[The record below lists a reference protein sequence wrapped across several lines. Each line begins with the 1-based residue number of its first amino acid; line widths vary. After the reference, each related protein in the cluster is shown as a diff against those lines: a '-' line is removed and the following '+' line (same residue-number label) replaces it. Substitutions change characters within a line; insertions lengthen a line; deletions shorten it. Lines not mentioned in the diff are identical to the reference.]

1 MSFRS
6 SDSPAN
12 PSVRLDRAVSR
23 EDARHMLLSAL
34 KKLYQKARSRVSSPL
49 PRESTVH
56 TCVLQPCLE
65 SRPLSWSHRA
75 CCLRSSNPQLR
86 HRRHR
91 RVRRPR
97 NNQQIR
103 AHRLPPMSRRTQLRY
118 SRLRHSRRQ
127 VSPGSNRQQL
137 PKLAR
142 VRKRRHGRSSTPLAL
157 ETERSLAPRRS
168 AFWG

>member
-12 PSVRLDRAVSR
+12 PSVRLGRAVSR
-23 EDARHMLLSAL
+23 EDARYMLLSAL

-118 SRLRHSRRQ
+118 SRRQ